1 MKIAILYVAT
11 GRYIAFWEDFYKT
24 CEEFFVTDAQKT
36 YFVFTDAGKI
46 YAQDNENVIKIHQEK
61 LGWPYDT
68 LMRFK
73 MFLTQEEKLKEH
85 DYIFFF
91 NANMKFVKPVGH
103 EVLPDEEHCGLVA
116 GLHPGNYKRPI
127 DEVPYCR
134 NEKSLAY
141 IPYGQGKYYVQGCLN
156 GGTRDAYL
164 QFCKTCMENT
174 QKDLDNGVIAEVHDE
189 SHLNK
194 YVLDKNILVLPCN
207 YLYPVGCYYPEY
219 SSLMD
224 LWLFLELVKFAKN
237 SNAKCFV
244 TTKNLS
250 KPIYYFEK
258 NLFFKNSFT
267 CLNASLYSQQS
278 TIGSNSETTS
288 IACFT

>member
-24 CEEFFVTDAQKT
+24 CEKFFVTDAQKN
-36 YFVFTDAGKI
+36 YFVFTDSDKI
-46 YAQDNENVIKIHQEK
+46 YAQDNENVIKIYQEK

-91 NANMKFVKPVGH
+91 NANMKFMKPIGY
-103 EVLPDEEHCGLVA
+103 EVLPDNEHCGLVA
-116 GLHPGNYKRPI
+116 GLHPCFYRKSI

-141 IPYGQGKYYVQGCLN
+141 IPYGNGQHYVQGCLN
-156 GGTRDAYL
+156 GGTSEAYL
-164 QFCKTCMENT
+164 QFCRTCMENT
-174 QKDLDNGVIAEVHDE
+174 QKDLDNNVIAEVHDE

-219 SSLMD
+219 CDDIKIIQRDKNAPKYGGTDYMRGVTD
-224 LWLFLELVKFAKN
+224 KFGK
-237 SNAKCFV
+237 
-244 TTKNLS
+244 
-250 KPIYYFEK
+250 
-258 NLFFKNSFT
+258 
-267 CLNASLYSQQS
+267 ASLGWYLTYITYGLLAVFS
-278 TIGSNSETTS
+278 TGKLRKKFKCKMLRFNKDYQ
-288 IACFT
+288 

>member
-11 GRYIAFWEDFYKT
+11 GRYIAFWEDFYKS
-24 CEEFFVTDAQKT
+24 CEELFITDAQKT
-36 YFVFTDAGKI
+36 YFVFTDAENI
-46 YAQDNENVIKIHQEK
+46 YGQENDNVIKIHQEK

-91 NANMKFVKPVGH
+91 NANMKFVQPVGH
-103 EVLPDEEHCGLVA
+103 EVLPDEEHCGFVA
-116 GLHPGNYKRPI
+116 GLHPGNYRRSI

-164 QFCKTCMENT
+164 EFCHTCMENT

-219 SSLMD
+219 CDDIKIISRDKDSPKYGGTDYLRGVTD
-224 LWLFLELVKFAKN
+224 KFGKGTLGWNLTYLTYGFLAVFGIGKVRKKFQCKMLRFN
-237 SNAKCFV
+237 KKF
-244 TTKNLS
+244 
-250 KPIYYFEK
+250 I
-258 NLFFKNSFT
+258 
-267 CLNASLYSQQS
+267 
-278 TIGSNSETTS
+278 
-288 IACFT
+288 